1 MRAEIS
7 TIRIDAMAHKMP
19 FRYRSHEVSRLEA
32 FSDVIFGFALSLIV
46 VSLEVPKTYDAL
58 IETVRGVLPFA
69 FCFLIFIGL
78 WLAHH
83 EFFRRYG
90 LQDKTTMALNIT
102 LLFLILFY
110 VYPLKFMFV
119 LMAQRIYGHAVTM
132 RIDQARTLFTIY
144 GAGFAAVNWLLAAM
158 YWHAERQAVAL
169 DLNAVERLDTRES
182 IYDFLFTG
190 AFGMLSIILAY
201 TAIQFAGPVY
211 FLLAIPKTAV
221 PWVMGVRRSKLE
233 DAQLAM

>member
-46 VSLEVPKTYDAL
+46 VSLEVPKTYGEL
-58 IETVRGVLPFA
+58 METVRGVLPFG

-102 LLFLILFY
+102 LSGLTAVLGNAWFHEGGQT
-110 VYPLKFMFV
+110 PLLTPGARF
-119 LMAQRIYGHAVTM
+119 AP
-132 RIDQARTLFTIY
+132 IDLP
-144 GAGFAAVNWLLAAM
+144 GATALERLPIVGTRNGFAPRRLRNLATLWRM
-158 YWHAERQAVAL
+158 
-169 DLNAVERLDTRES
+169 S
-182 IYDFLFTG
+182 
-190 AFGMLSIILAY
+190 GMLAMPRL
-201 TAIQFAGPVY
+201 P
-211 FLLAIPKTAV
+211 AV
-221 PWVMGVRRSKLE
+221 SATV
-233 DAQLAM
+233 